1 MMKKEQSG
9 SILWLVELSMLTAI
23 VVVLQVMGDVIKIP
37 ILGTPVSL
45 VLIPIAL
52 GAMLLGPLAGAF
64 LGFVFGM
71 VVFVGCGVM
80 GTDPFT
86 AMLFAAHPVLT
97 FLTCTVKSTVAGL
110 AAGFL
115 YRALLGRFK
124 SPLPATFAAAGIV
137 PILNTGIFILGCLTM
152 KNTVTDIALQS
163 EQGFFYFVIIGC
175 AGINFLFEFGLN
187 LILSPALARIA
198 LAVRKSRSAG
208 KRDRL

>member
-1 MMKKEQSG
+1 
-9 SILWLVELSMLTAI
+9 MLTAI